1 MTVRAL
7 PTVDGYTMDER
18 LREFRKFPMRCA
30 DDNKGDI
37 EFIPFDSPEGK
48 VLLEKHK
55 CCQDFCNHLGALI
68 KDEEEATKEYMDLSN
83 KAKKNNEPFIGII
96 METLSKDEAKH
107 GKALSDIQM
116 LVCKKGIHRL

>member
-18 LREFRKFPMRCA
+18 LREFRKFPMNCA
-30 DDNKGDI
+30 SEESPLP
-37 EFIPFDSPEGK
+37 EFIPFDSPKGK
-48 VLLEKHK
+48 KLLEKHK
-55 CCQDFCNHLGALI
+55 CCEDFCNHLDALI
-68 KDEEEATKEYMDLSN
+68 LDEKQATKEYMDISN
-83 KAKKNNEPFIGII
+83 KAKQNNEPFISII

-116 LVCKKGIHRL
+116 LVCKK